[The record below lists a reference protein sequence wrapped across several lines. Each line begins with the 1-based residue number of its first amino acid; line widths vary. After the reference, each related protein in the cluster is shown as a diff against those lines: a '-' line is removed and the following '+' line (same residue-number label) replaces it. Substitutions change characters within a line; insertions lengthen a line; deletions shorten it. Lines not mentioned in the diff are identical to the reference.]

1 MTSLV
6 DRAIEFATIAHEG
19 QVRKYTGEP
28 YVTHPIE
35 VSQIVATVPHTTEM
49 LVAAI
54 LHDTVEDTD
63 VTLDDIEYHF
73 GRHIMNLVFWL
84 TDTSR
89 PEDGNRAA
97 RKAID
102 RAHLAAAP
110 ADAQTIKVADLC
122 DNCKSIVE
130 HDKDFAVVYIKEKRL
145 LLEVLVLADQTL
157 LERAHAQLEEAERLL
172 QLSK

>member
-110 ADAQTIKVADLC
+110 ADAQTIKVADMLH
-122 DNCKSIVE
+122 NTASISE
-130 HDKDFAVVYIKEKRL
+130 HDPDFWKVYRNEKRM
-145 LLEVLVLADQTL
+145 LLEVLVHADETL
-157 LERAHAQLEEAERLL
+157 VARAREQVGEDSNE
-172 QLSK
+172 